1 MGFTLWHE
9 ERRPRAW
16 SDAAMADRLKFG
28 YFTLSDN
35 SVGYGERRR
44 DPGELIKD
52 VVYQAIAAE
61 GLGYHSAWL
70 PEHHFGFFG
79 VLPTPAQAL
88 TFIAARTSRLRLAPA
103 TVLLPCTQPIR
114 TAEEF
119 AVLDVLSDG
128 RAVFSAGRGY
138 DEREYNGFEIPFAE
152 SRTRFD
158 EELLIVRKAWTE
170 ENWTFPNGE
179 HHRIT
184 EPITVVP
191 KPIQKPHPPI
201 YVACFSEPTM
211 RMAAEQGFHIIFAPF
226 AASMVF
232 GSLAN
237 AVAKFKELAT
247 AAGYPDSRAM
257 CSYFTCIA
265 DTPEE
270 KLKAQERL
278 LYYLTNFIPAVPQD
292 PEKTPPHIRY
302 FIDIADRVKRMK
314 PQDLGERSI
323 VTGTV
328 DEVIHQFEQV
338 EAAGIEEVIC
348 YFNFGLLPHADTLHQ
363 MQRVSR
369 EIMPH
374 FASGRRVE
382 AALTASRA

>member
-1 MGFTLWHE
+1 MGE
-9 ERRPRAW
+9 
-16 SDAAMADRLKFG
+16 RLKFG

-35 SVGYGERRR
+35 SVGYGARRR
-44 DPGELIKD
+44 DPGELIKE
-52 VVYQAIAAE
+52 VVNQAIAAE
-61 GLGYHSAWL
+61 ALGYNSAWL

-88 TFIAARTSRLRLAPA
+88 TYIAAKTTRLRLAPA
-103 TVLLPCTQPIR
+103 TVLLPCTQPLR

-119 AVLDVLSDG
+119 AVLDLLSDG
-128 RAVFSAGRGY
+128 RAIFSAGRGY
-138 DEREYNGFEIPFAE
+138 DEREYQGFEIPFDE

-158 EELLIVRKAWTE
+158 EELLMVRKAWTE
-170 ENWTFPNGE
+170 VDWTFHGQ
-179 HHRIT
+179 HHTIAQ
-184 EPITVVP
+184 PINVVP
-191 KPIQKPHPPI
+191 KPIQKPHPPV

-211 RMAAEQGFHIIFAPF
+211 RMAAEQGFSIIFAPF

-237 AVAKFKELAT
+237 AVARFKELAT
-247 AAGYPDSRAM
+247 AAGHPDSRAM

-270 KLKAQERL
+270 RRQAQERL

-292 PEKTPPHIRY
+292 PDKAPPHIRY
-302 FIDIADRVKRMK
+302 FVDIAERVKRMK
-314 PQDLGERSI
+314 PEDLGERSI

-328 DEVIHQFEQV
+328 DEVVRQFEQV

-348 YFNFGLLPHADTLHQ
+348 YFNFGLLPHDQTLRQ
-363 MQRVSR
+363 MERVSR
-369 EIMPH
+369 EVMPH
-374 FASGRRVE
+374 FTRA
-382 AALTASRA
+382 AALV

>member
-1 MGFTLWHE
+1 MG
-9 ERRPRAW
+9 
-16 SDAAMADRLKFG
+16 DRLKFG
-28 YFTLSDN
+28 YFTLTDN

-44 DPGELIKD
+44 EPGELIKE
-52 VVYQAIAAE
+52 VVNQAIAAE
-61 GLGYHSAWL
+61 GMGYTSAWL

-88 TFIAARTSRLRLAPA
+88 TYIAAKTTRLRLAPA
-103 TVLLPCTQPIR
+103 TVLLPCTQPLR
-114 TAEEF
+114 TAEEY

-128 RAVFSAGRGY
+128 RAIFSAGRGY
-138 DEREYNGFEIPFAE
+138 DAREYVGFEIPFDE

-170 ENWTFPNGE
+170 ENWTFHGQHHTVGE
-179 HHRIT
+179 
-184 EPITVVP
+184 PLTVVP
-191 KPIQKPHPPI
+191 KPVQKPHPPV

-211 RMAAEQGFHIIFAPF
+211 RMAADEGFNIIFAPF
-226 AASMVF
+226 AASMMF

-237 AVAKFKELAT
+237 AVARFKELST
-247 AAGYPDSRAM
+247 AAGYPNSTAM

-302 FIDIADRVKRMK
+302 FVDIAERVKRMK
-314 PQDLGERSI
+314 PEDLGERSI

-348 YFNFGLLPHADTLHQ
+348 YFNFGLLPNAETMHQ
-363 MQRVSR
+363 MERVSR
-369 EIMPH
+369 EVMPH
-374 FASGRRVE
+374 FART
-382 AALTASRA
+382 AALVT

>member
-1 MGFTLWHE
+1 
-9 ERRPRAW
+9 
-16 SDAAMADRLKFG
+16 MADRLKFG

-44 DPGELIKD
+44 DPGQLIKE
-52 VVYQAIAAE
+52 VVNQAIAAE
-61 GLGYHSAWL
+61 GLGYNSAWL

-88 TFIAARTSRLRLAPA
+88 TFVAARTSRLRLAPA
-103 TVLLPCTQPIR
+103 TVLLPCTQPLR
-114 TAEEF
+114 TAEEY

-128 RAVFSAGRGY
+128 RAIFSAGRGY
-138 DEREYNGFEIPFAE
+138 DEREYDGFEIPFAE

-158 EELLIVRKAWTE
+158 EELLLIRAAWTE
-170 ENWTFPNGE
+170 PEFTFDGQ
-179 HHRIT
+179 HHHIT
-184 EPITVVP
+184 QPISVVP
-191 KPIQKPHPPI
+191 RPIQQPHPPI

-237 AVAKFKELAT
+237 AVAKFKSLST
-247 AAGYPDSRAM
+247 AAGFPDSKAM

-265 DTPEE
+265 DTPDE
-270 KLKAQERL
+270 KLAAQERL

-302 FIDIADRVKRMK
+302 FIDIAERVKRMK

-338 EAAGIEEVIC
+338 EAAGIAEVIC
-348 YFNFGLLPHADTLHQ
+348 YFNFGLLPHAATMRQ
-363 MQRVSR
+363 MERVSS
-369 EIMPH
+369 EVMPH
-374 FASGRRVE
+374 FASGE
-382 AALTASRA
+382 PAKPALATAPA